1 MKNYTLVIQGL
12 QGLLAESYLNED
24 KKTTTKIFNLL
35 KENSELFKLFT
46 IVTNL
51 RNGRVSEE
59 SVDGF
64 INENVQFAKN
74 INYKSIKYP
83 FSKEI
88 KSDESFFN
96 EIGTVLFEEKTPF
109 NLEKYTNAYQSVRN
123 HLLSLN
129 KSDEKIFS
137 MAKSVNE
144 NLSKIDAEDK
154 VLVESFIKAPLEDKS
169 MLFESTKKSCLE
181 IISEHVSQVDDIQ
194 TKVKMYE
201 VKDKILTMEFNSK
214 TYIQDIVKI
223 HNLSKDLK

>member
-24 KKTTTKIFNLL
+24 KRTTTKIFNLL

-64 INENVQFAKN
+64 INENIQFAKG
-74 INYKSIKYP
+74 INYRHIKYP

-88 KSDESFFN
+88 KSDDSFFN

-109 NLEKYTNAYQSVRN
+109 NIEKYTNAYQSVRN

-144 NLSKIDAEDK
+144 NLSKIDSEDK

-169 MLFESTKKSCLE
+169 QLFENTKKSCLE
-181 IISEHVSQVDDIQ
+181 LISEHISNVDDIQ

>member
-24 KKTTTKIFNLL
+24 KRTTTKIFNLL

-64 INENVQFAKN
+64 INENVQFSKD
-74 INYKSIKYP
+74 INYRHIKYP

-88 KSDESFFN
+88 KSDENFFN

-109 NLEKYTNAYQSVRN
+109 NIEKYTNAYQSVRN

-181 IISEHVSQVDDIQ
+181 IISEHISQIDDIQ

>member
-24 KKTTTKIFNLL
+24 KKTTTKIFNIL

-64 INENVQFAKN
+64 INENVQFAKD
-74 INYKSIKYP
+74 INYKYIKYP
-83 FSKEI
+83 FSKDLT
-88 KSDESFFN
+88 SDDSFFN
-96 EIGTVLFEEKTPF
+96 EIGTVLFEEKTAF
-109 NLEKYTNAYQSVRN
+109 NIEKYTNAYQNVRN
-123 HLLSLN
+123 HLLALN

-169 MLFESTKKSCLE
+169 SIFENTKNSCLE
-181 IISEHVSQVDDIQ
+181 IISEHISQVDDVQ
-194 TKVKMYE
+194 TKVKMYQ
-201 VKDKILTMEFNSK
+201 VKDKVLNMEFDTK
-214 TYIQDIVKI
+214 TCIQDIVKM

>member
-24 KKTTTKIFNLL
+24 KRTTTKIFNLL

-64 INENVQFAKN
+64 INENVQFAKD
-74 INYKSIKYP
+74 INYRRIKYP

-88 KSDESFFN
+88 KSDDSFFN

-109 NLEKYTNAYQSVRN
+109 NIEKYTNAYQNVRS

-154 VLVESFIKAPLEDKS
+154 FLVESFIKAPLEDKGQ
-169 MLFESTKKSCLE
+169 LFESTKKSCLE
-181 IISEHVSQVDDIQ
+181 LISEHISQVDDIQ